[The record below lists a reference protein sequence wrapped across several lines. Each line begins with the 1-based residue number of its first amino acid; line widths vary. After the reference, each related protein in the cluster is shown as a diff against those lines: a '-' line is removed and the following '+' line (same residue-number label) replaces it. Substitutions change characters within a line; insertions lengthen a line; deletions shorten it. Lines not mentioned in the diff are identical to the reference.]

1 MTCRAS
7 VSNSC
12 PSSLR
17 VADPR
22 WPLHSSTHPATR
34 TDHDF
39 RISPSVA
46 AFVGASSST
55 VAASGWWCAAASS
68 MLWHDDHH
76 RCAAGRGRDL
86 LLLSRWC
93 LGSATCWSSP
103 HAGIS
108 AALEAIF
115 HGAVCAI
122 AGPDLPRFNVGCCVL
137 GEIRKCICVAS
148 SESSGERSAVVAQI
162 AV

>member
-1 MTCRAS
+1 MNHPSDAAVRFASGDPAVRAVVHGFQILLLGHTCELRLRVPILERCESRKPLKIGRVPRRQTGRRQLTHPSRVTCRAS

-68 MLWHDDHH
+68 MLWRDDYH
-76 RCAAGRGRDL
+76 RCAAGCGREDL
-86 LLLSRWC
+86 QISR
-93 LGSATCWSSP
+93 
-103 HAGIS
+103 
-108 AALEAIF
+108 
-115 HGAVCAI
+115 
-122 AGPDLPRFNVGCCVL
+122 
-137 GEIRKCICVAS
+137 
-148 SESSGERSAVVAQI
+148 
-162 AV
+162 